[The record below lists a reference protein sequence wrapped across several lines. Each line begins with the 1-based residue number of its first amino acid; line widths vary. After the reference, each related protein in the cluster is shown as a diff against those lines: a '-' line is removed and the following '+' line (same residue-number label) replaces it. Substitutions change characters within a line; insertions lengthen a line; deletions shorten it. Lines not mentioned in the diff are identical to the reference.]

1 MFIFSTQVSENC
13 ERMEGSNAILMH
25 VRFSVC
31 VILDSMHAC
40 VCSFHTKDNACS
52 GMTDLAIAFQ
62 IIFCLNGNGID
73 LIKTAI

>member
-1 MFIFSTQVSENC
+1 MQFLCMSD
-13 ERMEGSNAILMH
+13 
-25 VRFSVC
+25 SVC
-31 VILDSMHAC
+31 VILDSMRAC
-40 VCSFHTKDNACS
+40 VCSFHTKDNARS